1 MNGTVT
7 KRHFWAILKTF
18 GIRESIKGFV
28 QSKPNRAG
36 HSDGIVQK
44 VMICAIGLSR
54 EIFKRLGICALP
66 MIDDVESREGGS
78 PIRLTFRRHEGEQI
92 AGTLMNKG
100 KTGSERLNGP
110 AQRETS
116 ILLTGT

>member
-1 MNGTVT
+1 
-7 KRHFWAILKTF
+7 
-18 GIRESIKGFV
+18 
-28 QSKPNRAG
+28 
-36 HSDGIVQK
+36 
-44 VMICAIGLSR
+44 
-54 EIFKRLGICALP
+54 

-92 AGTLMNKG
+92 AGILMNKG